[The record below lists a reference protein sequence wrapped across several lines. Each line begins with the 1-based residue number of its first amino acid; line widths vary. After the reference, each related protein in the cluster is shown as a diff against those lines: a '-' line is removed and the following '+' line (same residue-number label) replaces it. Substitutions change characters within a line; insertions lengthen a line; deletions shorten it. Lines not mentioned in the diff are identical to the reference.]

1 MFCRLQ
7 HHILQQFLL
16 LSCGTTTS
24 KMKWKSRNSNEKKRR
39 RGASHSILEIS
50 HLSKIHFSLD
60 PLKERS
66 AEYHHVTDLV
76 AEQRAFWQKKKNRH
90 GDWAWPLPQFS
101 SQTGVSKTRGRSRG
115 LSFFFQRM
123 LFQGQCYGQ
132 VQDQIQG
139 QCQTLTLTLKQHSLK
154 KDRPQSLVLLTL
166 FANRFMDFYL
176 SVHQNLGTAA
186 CAHCACGFHL
196 QLVKPKGCR

>member
-76 AEQRAFWQKKKNRH
+76 AEQRAFWQKKKIAMGIGLGLFHNSLRKRV
-90 GDWAWPLPQFS
+90 S
-101 SQTGVSKTRGRSRG
+101 VKRGVGVY
-115 LSFFFQRM
+115 LFFFRECCFRVRVM
-123 LFQGQCYGQ
+123 
-132 VQDQIQG
+132 V
-139 QCQTLTLTLKQHSLK
+139 
-154 KDRPQSLVLLTL
+154 
-166 FANRFMDFYL
+166 RFRIRFRV
-176 SVHQNLGTAA
+176 S
-186 CAHCACGFHL
+186 
-196 QLVKPKGCR
+196 VKP

>member
-24 KMKWKSRNSNEKKRR
+24 KMKWKSRNSNEKKRW

-101 SQTGVSKTRGRSRG
+101 SQTGVSKTRGRGRG
-115 LSFFFQRM
+115 LSFFF
-123 LFQGQCYGQ
+123 
-132 VQDQIQG
+132 
-139 QCQTLTLTLKQHSLK
+139 
-154 KDRPQSLVLLTL
+154 
-166 FANRFMDFYL
+166 
-176 SVHQNLGTAA
+176 
-186 CAHCACGFHL
+186 
-196 QLVKPKGCR
+196 

>member
-66 AEYHHVTDLV
+66 TEYHHVTDLV
-76 AEQRAFWQKKKNRH
+76 AEQRAFWQKKKKSPW
-90 GDWAWPLPQFS
+90 GLGLAS
-101 SQTGVSKTRGRSRG
+101 ST
-115 LSFFFQRM
+115 
-123 LFQGQCYGQ
+123 
-132 VQDQIQG
+132 I
-139 QCQTLTLTLKQHSLK
+139 
-154 KDRPQSLVLLTL
+154 L
-166 FANRFMDFYL
+166 FANWC
-176 SVHQNLGTAA
+176 Q
-186 CAHCACGFHL
+186 
-196 QLVKPKGCR
+196 

>member
-1 MFCRLQ
+1 MFCPLQ

-115 LSFFFQRM
+115 LSFFF
-123 LFQGQCYGQ
+123 
-132 VQDQIQG
+132 
-139 QCQTLTLTLKQHSLK
+139 
-154 KDRPQSLVLLTL
+154 
-166 FANRFMDFYL
+166 
-176 SVHQNLGTAA
+176 
-186 CAHCACGFHL
+186 
-196 QLVKPKGCR
+196 